1 MNRAVSHLIAIL
13 LGLSPAVTLAS
24 MPSVPGEV
32 LVKFRSGV
40 STASANYSIFR
51 QGGFRVKRLGSSGFE
66 QVQLPDGKNVDIAIQ
81 EFLADPNIET
91 AQPNYIYKTLATV
104 PNDTHYG
111 KLWGLKNTGQTVNNT
126 GLGGLDTHR
135 TPNTGTSGSDM
146 NLEAA
151 WDLITDCSSVVVAV
165 VDTGVN
171 FTQEDLVDNIWDG
184 NVGSY
189 PNGGYDF
196 VSSSNAMSDPN
207 GHGTHVA
214 GTIGAT
220 GNNAKGATG
229 VCWNVKIMGVRVMD
243 ATGSGTTSRIVQ
255 GVNFGVTNGA
265 KVINLSVG
273 GSGYD
278 SAFSTAITNARSNGV
293 VIVAAAGNDG
303 ANNDA
308 SGTPTYPCNYTQDNV
323 ICVAALT
330 QSYGL
335 ASFSNY
341 GSTSV
346 DVGAPGVNIASTWPG
361 TNVETAEN
369 TSGWTGWTLAGSW
382 AYNNAFTNIKGI
394 SNPSSYDSTS
404 ATYANSAD
412 DIAYKSFN
420 ISGAQVA
427 TLEFGLVMDLASGDG
442 FSVACKNDGTSP
454 FTGGTTV
461 QSAVTGSTDG
471 YIETLT
477 YEITSCASATT
488 SVGYRLTS
496 NASGVDFGLL
506 VGSMSINTLTY
517 DTTTYNLI
525 SGTSMATPQVAGL
538 AAMLFAYN
546 PTFTYTDVVN
556 AIKNSGDTVSA
567 LSGKSTTSKGVDAYK
582 ALLYIN
588 PPSSVTAVSP

>member
-1 MNRAVSHLIAIL
+1 MKHVITSSLFIL
-13 LGLSPAVTLAS
+13 LSIVAPESFART
-24 MPSVPGEV
+24 PSVPGEI
-32 LVKFRSGV
+32 LVKFKSGV
-40 STASANYSIFR
+40 SAASTNYSIFR
-51 QGGFRVKRLGSSGFE
+51 QGAFRVKRLGAGGFE
-66 QVQLPDGKNVDIAIQ
+66 QVQLPDGKNIDLAIQ
-81 EFLADPNIET
+81 EFLSDPNVEA

-104 PNDTHYG
+104 PNDTQYG

-126 GLGGLDTHR
+126 GLGGPDSHR
-135 TPNTGTSGSDM
+135 SPNTGTSGLDM
-146 NLEAA
+146 NLESA

-196 VSSSNAMSDPN
+196 VLGSNAMSDPN

-214 GTIGAT
+214 GTIGAA
-220 GNNAKGATG
+220 GNNGMGTTG
-229 VCWNVKIMGVRVMD
+229 VCWNAKIMGVRVMD

-255 GVNFGVTNGA
+255 GVNFAVTNGA

-278 SAFSTAITNARSNGV
+278 SAFSTAITNARTNGV

-341 GSTSV
+341 GATSV
-346 DVGAPGVNIASTWPG
+346 DVGAPGVNIASAWPG
-361 TNVETAEN
+361 THTTTTET
-369 TSGWTGWTLAGSW
+369 TTGWSGWTLAGDW

-394 SNPSSYDSTS
+394 SNPSTYDSS
-404 ATYANSAD
+404 AATYANSAD

-420 ISGAQVA
+420 LAGGQVA

-454 FTGGTTV
+454 FTAGTTV

-471 YIETLT
+471 YIETLD
-477 YEITSCASATT
+477 YEITSCMSATT
-488 SVGYRLTS
+488 SIGYRLTS
-496 NASGVDFGLL
+496 NGAGVDLGLM
-506 VGSMSINTLTY
+506 VGNMSVKTLTY
-517 DTTTYNLI
+517 NSTTYNLI
-525 SGTSMATPQVAGL
+525 SGTSMATPHVAGL
-538 AAMLFAYN
+538 AALLFAYN
-546 PTFTYTDVVN
+546 PSFTYADVVS
-556 AIKNSGDTVSA
+556 AIKNSGDTVTA
-567 LSGKSTTSKGVDAYK
+567 LSGKTTTGRGVDAYQ
-582 ALLYIN
+582 ALLYIS
-588 PPSSVTAVSP
+588 PPSGVTAESP